1 VRHGFEIGERRP
13 QQGRIVLELT
23 DAEIASA
30 AEQPAHLSGDVAV
43 IDAERAGGSLLADG
57 AGAALVLQQHV
68 VVSQRHAVDVFEP
81 TRARD
86 PGVVDAFRRPQRGI
100 FRPLAPP
107 VFIDVIL
114 AGRMETAIA
123 RKHAL
128 SIVRVFRIAPLPGD
142 AVPGGHWRRSP

>member
-68 VVSQRHAVDVFEP
+68 
-81 TRARD
+81 
-86 PGVVDAFRRPQRGI
+86 
-100 FRPLAPP
+100 
-107 VFIDVIL
+107 IL

-123 RKHAL
+123 RNAL